1 MYILPQFLEI
11 EAKKLLKIKLNKIIA
26 DVTDD
31 FIENLFVV
39 NPDNKYQNIMLK
51 LDKNIKEAALK
62 IIKETIEIMD
72 NLFLNGKERK
82 QYFNVCNKYQRSI
95 FTIFGWLD
103 FERVYYYDKYDR
115 KKHFYFIDTLFKF
128 PAYEHYDTLVKAI
141 AIDNAINTNQKK
153 GSEITNNM
161 LNPLLDTINDKRTCN
176 ISRQDIYNWIN
187 KWNIPEVEYDTI
199 ESDSDTLYIMIDEK
213 YIHEQIK
220 AIIEKDEIK
229 GQITEEKKLTDIK
242 EEILNFI
249 KQLNNPNKILL
260 LPAPKEKSKHFI
272 MSKAFI
278 TFTGIIYKGKRR
290 ILDNKVTFLTT
301 SSNPW
306 QEFIDFISKIFDF
319 EKFNKIKVLSDA
331 GTWIVNGIPNLK
343 LYSKNEITHCLCEFH
358 VKQKINRIT
367 NDENQRR
374 LLKNYINENNKQD
387 FITLINEIEKN
398 KSDKRRATIE
408 SYKMYLLKY
417 WKAFRNMLDSDIRSS
432 MESHISHNVAK
443 HFSYEPKA
451 FSRRRIQKLIKLQEY
466 KANGINILNL
476 YLKTYNKKER
486 VTIKKEELNFSIFE
500 KNSSNLPILYNN
512 DSFTRT
518 AIRGLAG

>member
-11 EAKKLLKIKLNKIIA
+11 ETKKILKFKLEKIIT
-26 DVTDD
+26 DITDD

-39 NPDNKYQNIMLK
+39 NPDNKYQNIMLN
-51 LDKNIKEAALK
+51 LDKNIKETALK

-72 NLFLNGKERK
+72 NLFCNCNERK

-103 FERVYYYDKYDR
+103 FERIYYYDKYD
-115 KKHFYFIDTLFKF
+115 KTKHFYFIDNLFKF
-128 PAYEHYDTLVKAI
+128 PSYEHYDILVKGI

-153 GSEITNNM
+153 GAEITNDM
-161 LNPLLDTINDKRTCN
+161 LNPILDTINDKRTCN

-187 KWNIPEVEYDTI
+187 KWKIPEVEYDPI

-220 AIIEKDEIK
+220 AIIEQDEIK
-229 GQITEEKKLTDIK
+229 EQRIESKKVIDIK

-249 KQLNNPNKILL
+249 KQLNNSNKVLL
-260 LPAPKEKSKHFI
+260 LPAPKEKNKHYI

-278 TFTGIIYKGKRR
+278 TFTGITYKRNRR
-290 ILDNKVTFLTT
+290 SLNDKVTFLTT
-301 SSNPW
+301 SSNAW
-306 QEFIDFISKIFDF
+306 QEFVDFISKIFDF
-319 EKFNKIKVLSDA
+319 EKFSKIKVLSDA

-343 LYSKNEITHCLCEFH
+343 LYSKNEIIHCLCEFH

-367 NDENQRR
+367 TDENQRR
-374 LLKNYINENNKQD
+374 LLKGYINDNNKKA
-387 FITLINEIEKN
+387 FITLINEIEN
-398 KSDKRRATIE
+398 TKSEKRKTTIE
-408 SYKMYLLKY
+408 GYKMYLLKY
-417 WKAFRNMLDSDIRSS
+417 WKAFRNMLDSNIRSS

-466 KANGINILNL
+466 RANGVNILNL
-476 YLKTYNKKER
+476 YLKTSDKKEK
-486 VTIKKEELNFSIFE
+486 VKVKKEELNFSIFE

-518 AIRGLAG
+518 AIRGLAC